1 MDCEVRYWLLEG
13 EKEEVKTG
21 RDEDEDVDG
30 VDRAFGCDEG
40 ERTKEG
46 EEDEDEGEGER
57 EGPFD
62 V

>member
-1 MDCEVRYWLLEG
+1 MEG

-40 ERTKEG
+40 ERIKEG